1 MERKRKRREPKT
13 CSGCGEEYSGRHL
26 LRHTCSSNQTED
38 PSDDT
43 RKVHAAPIVKS
54 VTDAERSENRTL
66 TSLEHDED
74 DIVMEE
80 EDDIPTNDVC
90 LSESSDNEE
99 ELCEIDIDSIL
110 DEEDSSQE
118 LDNTNL
124 LIVSVL
130 KVLLRWQ
137 SLFYV
142 SDLALS
148 YLLLLVKSLLY
159 LVSAA
164 SEFSKDLYK
173 KFPSNLYQLNKSISF
188 KNDMFRKYAVCP
200 KCYALYVLQS
210 V

>member
-1 MERKRKRREPKT
+1 MRMERKRKRGDPKT

-26 LRHTCSSNQTED
+26 LRHTCPSNQTED

-90 LSESSDNEE
+90 LSESSENEE
-99 ELCEIDIDSIL
+99 ELYEIDVDFIL

-130 KVLLRWQ
+130 KVLMRWQ

-148 YLLLLVKSLLY
+148 YLLLLVK
-159 LVSAA
+159 
-164 SEFSKDLYK
+164 
-173 KFPSNLYQLNKSISF
+173 
-188 KNDMFRKYAVCP
+188 
-200 KCYALYVLQS
+200 
-210 V
+210 